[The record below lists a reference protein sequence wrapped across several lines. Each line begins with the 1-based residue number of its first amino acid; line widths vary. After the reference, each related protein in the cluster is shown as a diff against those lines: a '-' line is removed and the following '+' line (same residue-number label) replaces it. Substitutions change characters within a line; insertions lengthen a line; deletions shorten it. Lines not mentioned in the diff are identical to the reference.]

1 LRKNSGAINPIK
13 DGREMAAID
22 IQNQDGP
29 SARTVSALLDEAAER
44 IAAAGVENAR
54 ADAEVL
60 VAEAL
65 GVKPAELRVDGAGEV
80 PADVAAAIEAS
91 VRRRVDREPMAYV
104 LGHAP
109 FRDLEIAVDE
119 RVLWPRRETELLV
132 EVAVKLP
139 EGARVHEV
147 GTGSGAIA
155 LSLISE
161 RPDLRVTASD
171 LSPEAVEAARENAE
185 RLGLDLDVSVGVGL
199 PDSLEDVDLVIANLP
214 YVTDSTI
221 FDRSPEIQ
229 KEPRIAVTGDCGED
243 GLGVIRGLI
252 EETPS
257 GWRMALEHDTHHG
270 PAMRELLRD
279 ATTLQ
284 DYEGD
289 ERVTV
294 GFAP

>member
-1 LRKNSGAINPIK
+1 MATV
-13 DGREMAAID
+13 DTQREE
-22 IQNQDGP
+22 P
-29 SARTVSALLDEAAER
+29 SARTVSAVLDAATER
-44 IAAAGVENAR
+44 IAAAGVEDAR
-54 ADAEVL
+54 SDAEL
-60 VAEAL
+60 IVADAL
-65 GVKPAELRVDGAGEV
+65 GVRPEDLRVDS
-80 PADVAAAIEAS
+80 ADELSAEVAAAIEEKVA
-91 VRRRVDREPMAYV
+91 RRVDREPIAYV
-104 LGHAP
+104 LGRAP
-109 FRDLEIAVDE
+109 FRSLEIAVDE

-132 EVAVKLP
+132 EVGADLP

-155 LSLISE
+155 LALLSE

-171 LSPEAVEAARENAE
+171 LSPEAAEAARENAE
-185 RLGLDLDVSVGVGL
+185 RLGLDLDVSVGLGL
-199 PDSLEDVDLVIANLP
+199 PDGLEDVDMVIANLP

-229 KEPRIAVTGDCGED
+229 REPRIAVTGDCGED

-252 EETPS
+252 SETPS
-257 GWRMALEHDTHHG
+257 GWRLAMEHDTHHG
-270 PAMRELLRD
+270 PAMREMLRD
-279 ATTLQ
+279 ATTLR

>member
-1 LRKNSGAINPIK
+1 
-13 DGREMAAID
+13 MAAVD
-22 IQNQDGP
+22 IQSQEEP
-29 SARTVSALLDEAAER
+29 SARTVSAVLDAAAER

-54 ADAEVL
+54 ADAEIL
-60 VAEAL
+60 VADAL
-65 GVKPAELRVDGAGEV
+65 GVKPEQLSVDSAGEV
-80 PADVAAAIEAS
+80 ADEVAAAIEAR
-91 VRRRVDREPMAYV
+91 VERRVDREPMAYI
-104 LGHAP
+104 LGRAP
-109 FRDLEIAVDE
+109 FRSLEIAVDK

-132 EVAVKLP
+132 EVGVELP

-155 LSLISE
+155 LALLAE
-161 RPDLRVTASD
+161 RPDLRVTATD

-185 RLGLDLDVSVGVGL
+185 RLGIELDVNVATGL

-214 YVTDSTI
+214 YVTDTTI
-221 FDRSPEIQ
+221 FERSPEIQ
-229 KEPRIAVTGDCGED
+229 KEPRIAVTGSCGED

-252 EETPS
+252 SETPS
-257 GWRMALEHDTHHG
+257 GWKLAMEHDTHHG

>member
-1 LRKNSGAINPIK
+1 
-13 DGREMAAID
+13 MAAID
-22 IQNQDGP
+22 VQDQGSP
-29 SARTVSALLDEAAER
+29 SARTVSAVLDAAAER

-54 ADAEVL
+54 RDAEILVADAM
-60 VAEAL
+60 
-65 GVKPAELRVDGAGEV
+65 GVSPENLSVDSAGEV
-80 PADVAAAIEAS
+80 PADVAAAIEERVA
-91 VRRRVDREPMAYV
+91 RRIDREPIAYI
-104 LGHAP
+104 LGRVP
-109 FRDLEIAVDE
+109 FRGLEVAVDE

-132 EVAVKLP
+132 EVGVELP

-155 LSLISE
+155 LALLAE
-161 RPDLRVTASD
+161 RPDLIVTASD

-185 RLGLDLDVSVGVGL
+185 RLGIPLEVSVATGIPDGL
-199 PDSLEDVDLVIANLP
+199 DGVDLVIANLP

-221 FDRSPEIQ
+221 FERSPEIQ
-229 KEPRIAVTGDCGED
+229 KEPRIAVTGSCGED

-257 GWRMALEHDTHHG
+257 GWKLAMEHDTHHG
-270 PAMRELLRD
+270 PTMREMLRD

>member
-1 LRKNSGAINPIK
+1 
-13 DGREMAAID
+13 MAAID
-22 IQNQDGP
+22 IQSEGP
-29 SARTVSALLDEAAER
+29 SARIVSAVLDDAAER

-54 ADAEVL
+54 ADAETL
-60 VAEAL
+60 VADAI
-65 GVKPAELRVDGAGEV
+65 GVETGELSVESAGEIDDEV
-80 PADVAAAIEAS
+80 LAAIEERVA
-91 VRRRVDREPMAYV
+91 RRVEREPMAYI
-104 LGHAP
+104 LGRAP
-109 FRDLEIAVDE
+109 FRELEIAVDS

-132 EVAVKLP
+132 EVATKLP

-155 LSLISE
+155 LALISE
-161 RPDLRVTASD
+161 RPDLKVTASD

-185 RLGLDLDVSVGVGL
+185 RLGLELEVSVGLGL
-199 PDSLEDVDLVIANLP
+199 PDELEDVDLVIANLP

-221 FDRSPEIQ
+221 FERSPEIQ
-229 KEPRIAVTGDCGED
+229 REPRVAVTGECGED

-252 EETPS
+252 AETPS
-257 GWRMALEHDTHHG
+257 GWKLAMEHDTHHG
-270 PAMRELLRD
+270 PTMRELLRD